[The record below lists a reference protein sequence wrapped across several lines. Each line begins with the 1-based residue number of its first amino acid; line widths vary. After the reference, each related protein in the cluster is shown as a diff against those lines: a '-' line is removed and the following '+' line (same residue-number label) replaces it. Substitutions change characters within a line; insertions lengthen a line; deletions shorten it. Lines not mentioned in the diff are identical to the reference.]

1 MARRV
6 WPSVPVSARPVLPGC
21 SSPLLTL
28 LPDFCSLS
36 LFCARRGLALVL
48 FFLCIAVAIGGGLG
62 YTACITQ
69 ANQAVDRQITSY
81 LATLTACSGGCT
93 FTLITSFTQFCKP
106 KGARTYRG
114 LCIAPPGASAYQGQ
128 AGAYATGYSGV
139 AMPMATATAMPMATA
154 VGTPMPMG
162 TAVAVPVQATAVA
175 MPMA

>member
-1 MARRV
+1 M
-6 WPSVPVSARPVLPGC
+6 
-21 SSPLLTL
+21 
-28 LPDFCSLS
+28 
-36 LFCARRGLALVL
+36 L
-48 FFLCIAVAIGGGLG
+48 FFLCIAVAISGGLG

-69 ANQAVDRQITSY
+69 ANQAVDCQITSY

-128 AGAYATGYSGV
+128 AGGTTGCSGV

-154 VGTPMPMG
+154 VGTPMPVG
-162 TAVAVPVQATAVA
+162 TAVAVPMQVMAVA
-175 MPMA
+175 TPIV